1 MFELNTK
8 RISVALILLA
18 LVALPVM
25 SKSRK
30 TQRLAVGAWG
40 GPNIRINV
48 TDKSATVDYACAHGT
63 ISGPLTINRNGTF
76 SWRGFHTPERPGPI
90 RVDGPSTQQPALYTG
105 TVKGDTL
112 TLTVKLANSNDLVDT
127 FTLTRGGKGRVFKC
141 K

>member
-1 MFELNTK
+1 MLELKTK

-18 LVALPVM
+18 LVAMPVM

-30 TQRLAVGAWG
+30 PQRLAVGDWV

-76 SWRGFHTPERPGPI
+76 SWRGFHTPEHGGPI
-90 RVDGPSTQQPALYTG
+90 RLESESLQQPAIYTG

-112 TLTVKLANSNDLVDT
+112 TLTLKVVSTNQVNT
-127 FTLTRGGKGRVFKC
+127 FTLTRGGKGRLFKC